1 MNVLVVDDEPLA
13 RDRLIRFL
21 QDIDAVELTNSA
33 SNAEDALQKLQA
45 GRYDVVLLD
54 VRMPGQSGIEVA
66 QHIQQMAEAPA
77 IIFCTAYDEYA
88 LQAFQVNAQSY
99 LLKPIQ
105 RQALTDALIRSQH
118 LTRAQISALNSDS
131 AVPTIV
137 VQSGRGK
144 ERVPLSDVYYF
155 KADQKYVSMYGVKG
169 ERVVD
174 DSLKMLE
181 ETFSNQL
188 IRVHRN
194 TLVMRARVEKLKR
207 DRDGGFWIIV
217 NGVKEALPVSRRH
230 SREIK
235 KLFDHQ

>member
-21 QDIDAVELTNSA
+21 QDVDTVELTHSA

-45 GRYDVVLLD
+45 DRYDVVLLD
-54 VRMPGQSGIEVA
+54 VRMPGKSGIEVA
-66 QHIQQMAEAPA
+66 ERIRQMPEAPA
-77 IIFCTAYDEYA
+77 VIFCTAYDEYA

-105 RQALTDALIRSQH
+105 RQALYDALNRSQH

-131 AVPTIV
+131 GVPSIV

-155 KADQKYVSMYGVKG
+155 KADQKYVSMFGVKG

-174 DSLKMLE
+174 DSLKYLE
-181 ETFSNQL
+181 EAFSSQL

-194 TLVMRARVEKLKR
+194 TLVMRARIEKLKR
-207 DRDGGFWIIV
+207 DLDGGFWVVI
-217 NGVKEALPVSRRH
+217 NGVQEALPVSRRH
-230 SREIK
+230 ARDIK
-235 KLFDHQ
+235 KLFENQ